1 VGAVCALTAKLTAKL
16 NAQRTEAIQEDWDP
30 WWAWFVVATGA
41 LPKGGA
47 CRQVTSSHQSRSRR
61 RNPQPLA
68 TGQRRLGKPLRS
80 ASKPLWLL
88 LPGEGKWAQPKD
100 LVERP
105 LARRQPRALRGGTAT
120 TVRRGQTATEFRVTV
135 LGLGS
140 PGGSGGG
147 RDRRSLQD

>member
-1 VGAVCALTAKLTAKL
+1 
-16 NAQRTEAIQEDWDP
+16 
-30 WWAWFVVATGA
+30 
-41 LPKGGA
+41 
-47 CRQVTSSHQSRSRR
+47 
-61 RNPQPLA
+61 
-68 TGQRRLGKPLRS
+68 
-80 ASKPLWLL
+80 

-100 LVERP
+100 LVECP

-140 PGGSGGG
+140 PGGSEGG